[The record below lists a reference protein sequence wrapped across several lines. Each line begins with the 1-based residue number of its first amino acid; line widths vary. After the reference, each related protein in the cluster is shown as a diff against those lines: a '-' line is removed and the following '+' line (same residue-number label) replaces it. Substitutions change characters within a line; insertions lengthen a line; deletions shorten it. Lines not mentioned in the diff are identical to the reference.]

1 MLRCPGQDIRFWKP
15 EDIFEV
21 KCPGCGETVEFFKDE
36 PKIKCRKCGRMVVNP
51 KLDLG
56 CAEWCLYAQQ
66 CLGGSAVKDISVIQ
80 DKLVDETKKVA
91 GEDQKRQKPIKK

>member
-21 KCPGCGETVEFFKDE
+21 KCPGCGKSVEFFKDE
-36 PKIKCRKCGRMVVNP
+36 PKMKCRNCGRMVVNP

-56 CAEWCLYAQQ
+56 CAEWCLYAQE
-66 CLGGSAVKDISVIQ
+66 CLGGSAVKDKGVIR
-80 DKLVDETKKVA
+80 DKFNKHQTYKK
-91 GEDQKRQKPIKK
+91 